1 MDEHLS
7 RRYITA
13 PLMQS
18 TRDSN
23 EAGSLLSLL
32 DLAPDGGCL
41 AACIAAGAGGLLH
54 HLFTIPLLRPLL
66 EERVGVRCFFLW
78 PYQQLRLTA
87 RHSGCYPASCPVEC
101 GLSSTSRRRPRSSD
115 QPGEFIILLWWKY
128 VNWMERMEN

>member
-18 TRDSN
+18 TRDSI

-41 AACIAAGAGGLLH
+41 AAGIAACAGGLLH

-66 EERVGVRCFFLW
+66 
-78 PYQQLRLTA
+78 
-87 RHSGCYPASCPVEC
+87 
-101 GLSSTSRRRPRSSD
+101 
-115 QPGEFIILLWWKY
+115 
-128 VNWMERMEN
+128 

>member
-54 HLFTIPLLRPLL
+54 HLFTIT
-66 EERVGVRCFFLW
+66 
-78 PYQQLRLTA
+78 LRLFVSVA
-87 RHSGCYPASCPVEC
+87 RSG
-101 GLSSTSRRRPRSSD
+101 
-115 QPGEFIILLWWKY
+115 K
-128 VNWMERMEN
+128 

>member
-7 RRYITA
+7 RRYIA
-13 PLMQS
+13 ASLMQS

-54 HLFTIPLLRPLL
+54 HLFTISLTPPPWER
-66 EERVGVRCFFLW
+66 ERVRVVCFCGPTNSFA
-78 PYQQLRLTA
+78 LRLA
-87 RHSGCYPASCPVEC
+87 IPDVIRHPALWSADFPRPPEGDRAHPTSLVN
-101 GLSSTSRRRPRSSD
+101 SSYYY
-115 QPGEFIILLWWKY
+115 G
-128 VNWMERMEN
+128 